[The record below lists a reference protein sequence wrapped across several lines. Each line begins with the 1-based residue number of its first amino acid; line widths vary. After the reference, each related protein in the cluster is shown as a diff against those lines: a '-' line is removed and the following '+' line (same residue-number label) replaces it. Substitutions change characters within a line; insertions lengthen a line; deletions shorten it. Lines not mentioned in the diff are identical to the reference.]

1 MARLTSL
8 QQLSNSYFIDGYYHH
23 AFLYKASIPSAGTAT
38 MWVDASMSSGT
49 PKYNAY
55 AGALLESNQ
64 LIGSGNAGI
73 FTGATPSV
81 GKYRYLA
88 RAGMGTTSAV
98 VPSYVM
104 VLDYLLFYPLIDGD
118 STDQQD
124 MTNSI
129 GLPRYTDGL
138 GVRAF
143 IVATTP
149 GTAEGNVTINYVSHD
164 DTNQTVTFRILIGAS
179 TGVIINGTSGV
190 STSGNSPFIPLASGS
205 LGVKAINSITNS
217 SGLGGFYCI
226 VLAKPLTTLNIYEQ
240 NTVSEVNFINDKFS
254 IPRIYDG
261 AYIHCIM
268 KQGAAATGSY
278 TGEFLFLTT

>member
-1 MARLTSL
+1 MPRLTRL
-8 QQLSNSYFIDGYYHH
+8 QQLANADITDGNYQYSYLF
-23 AFLYKASIPSAGTAT
+23 KSSIPAAGTAT
-38 MWVDASMSSGT
+38 RWVDSSMSSGT

-73 FTGATPSV
+73 FTGSTPATD
-81 GKYRYLA
+81 KFRYLA
-88 RAGMGTTSAV
+88 RVAMRTASAV

-129 GLPRYTDGL
+129 GLPRYTDGE

-149 GTAEGNVTINYVSHD
+149 GSAEGDVTINYVSHD
-164 DTNQTVTFRILIGAS
+164 DTNKSVTCRVLIGAS
-179 TGVIINGTSGV
+179 TGVIINGQSSV
-190 STSGNSPFIPLASGS
+190 STSGNNPFIPLASGS
-205 LGVKAINSITNS
+205 RGIKAINSVTNS
-217 SGLGGFYCI
+217 TGLGGFYCV
-226 VLAKPLTTLNIYEQ
+226 VLVKPLTALNIYEA
-240 NTVSEVNFINDKFS
+240 NTVSEVNLVNDRFQ

-268 KQGAAATGSY
+268 KQGASATGAY

>member
-1 MARLTSL
+1 MARLTRI
-8 QQLSNSYFIDGYYHH
+8 QQLANSYFTDGYYHH
-23 AFLYKASIPSAGTAT
+23 AFMYKASIPSAGTAT
-38 MWVDASMSSGT
+38 MWVDASMSSGI

-64 LIGSGNAGI
+64 LIGTGNAGI
-73 FTGATPSV
+73 FSGATPSAN
-81 GKYRYLA
+81 KYRYLA
-88 RAGMGTTSAV
+88 RVGMATTSAV
-98 VPSYVM
+98 VPSYVLI
-104 VLDYLLFYPLIDGD
+104 LDYLLFYPLIDGD

-138 GVRAF
+138 GVQAF
-143 IVATTP
+143 VVATTP
-149 GTAEGNVTINYVSHD
+149 GTAEGDVTVNYVSHD
-164 DTNQTVTFRILIGAS
+164 DTNQSITFRLLIGAS
-179 TGVIINGTSGV
+179 TGVIINSQSGV

-205 LGVKAINSITNS
+205 LGIKAINSITNS
-217 SGLGGFYCI
+217 TGLGGFYCI
-226 VLAKPLTTLNIYEQ
+226 VLAKPLASLNIYETA
-240 NTVSEVNFINDKFS
+240 TVSEVNLINDKFE

-268 KQGAAATGSY
+268 KQGAAATGAY

>member
-1 MARLTSL
+1 MARLTTI
-8 QQLSNSYFIDGYYHH
+8 QQLADSYFTDGNYHH
-23 AFLYKASIPSAGTAT
+23 AFMYKASIPSAGTAT

-64 LIGSGNAGI
+64 LIGTGNAGI
-73 FTGATPSV
+73 FSGAIPSTN
-81 GKYRYLA
+81 KFKYLA
-88 RAGMGTTSAV
+88 RVGMATTSAV
-98 VPSYVM
+98 VPSYV
-104 VLDYLLFYPLIDGD
+104 LICDYLLFYPLIDGD

-129 GLPRYTDGL
+129 GLPRYTDGN

-149 GTAEGNVTINYVSHD
+149 GTTEGDVTINYVSHD
-164 DTNQTVTFRILIGAS
+164 DTNQSITFRLLIGAS
-179 TGVIINGTSGV
+179 TGVIINGQSSV
-190 STSGNSPFIPLASGS
+190 STSGNNPFVPLSNGS
-205 LGVKAINSITNS
+205 RGVKAINSITNS
-217 SGLGGFYCI
+217 SALGGFYCI
-226 VLAKPLTTLNIYEQ
+226 VLAKPLTSLNIYETP
-240 NTVSEVNFINDKFS
+240 TVNEVNLINDKFE